1 MDAAKL
7 PANQSAPNELDL
19 ILGGNLTLQDWL
31 KHSLPLFVERQIFV
45 NKKLNKKQKQA
56 VTTFSCSSTT
66 APLRIKGKGSLLRIH
81 EFAFGRP

>member
-19 ILGGNLTLQDWL
+19 ILGGKLTLQDWL
-31 KHSLPLFVERQIFV
+31 KHGLPLCVERQIFV
-45 NKKLNKKQKQA
+45 NKKLNKKQKA
-56 VTTFSCSSTT
+56 VTTLSCSTT
-66 APLRIKGKGSLLRIH
+66 EPLRIKGKGSLLRIH

>member
-19 ILGGNLTLQDWL
+19 ILGGKLTLQDWL
-31 KHSLPLFVERQIFV
+31 KHGLPLFVERQIFV
-45 NKKLNKKQKQA
+45 NKKLNKKQKA
-56 VTTFSCSSTT
+56 VTTLSCITT